1 MNPKTLYGWFNVV
14 VRGYPYNENTAYLLD
29 HNFNPNRR
37 LLSTL
42 LDRKEDVKLFDRNIV
57 KRIRRS

>member
-14 VRGYPYNENTAYLLD
+14 IRGYPYNKKTAYLLD
-29 HNFNPNRR
+29 HHLNPNRR

-42 LDRKEDVKLFDRNIV
+42 FDRKDNVKLFDRNIV
-57 KRIRRS
+57 KRIRSS